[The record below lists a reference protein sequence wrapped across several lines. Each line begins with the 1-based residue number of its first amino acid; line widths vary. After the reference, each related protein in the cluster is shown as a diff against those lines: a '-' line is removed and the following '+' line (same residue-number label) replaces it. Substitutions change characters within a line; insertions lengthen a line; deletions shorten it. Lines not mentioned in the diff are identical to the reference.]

1 MMALHI
7 SQRASLI
14 LWQIDV
20 YGPATN
26 WRTTNCLSD
35 QHSSLSASPLHPDI
49 DQRYFADAGVGD
61 NVRSVGSVENISI
74 SLFSWSNTY
83 DSCFLLFHLLRSQSH
98 RTKRIFHQ
106 TQLLWITLKKMLFGL
121 WSQQSH
127 QKSAWNTNIPWYQTQ
142 DKFQHL
148 QACCCHTKQ
157 VLYSSSVGSYCIVR
171 FGMFSLR
178 DLGLQET

>member
-14 LWQIDV
+14 LRQIDV

-35 QHSSLSASPLHPDI
+35 QHSSQSASPLHPDI
-49 DQRYFADAGVGD
+49 DLRNFADAGVDD

-83 DSCFLLFHLLRSQSH
+83 DSCFLLFRKAIEQNAFFIKHS
-98 RTKRIFHQ
+98 
-106 TQLLWITLKKMLFGL
+106 
-121 WSQQSH
+121 
-127 QKSAWNTNIPWYQTQ
+127 
-142 DKFQHL
+142 
-148 QACCCHTKQ
+148 
-157 VLYSSSVGSYCIVR
+157 R
-171 FGMFSLR
+171 FGSPFWPFGPFWR
-178 DLGLQET
+178 T